1 MRTKEE
7 ILESF
12 RATSQKA
19 LNRNIME
26 NNGVRRTYSWD
37 EFWGEVNNKIQ
48 TRDTMPEIHTTNEL
62 YRMVVQD
69 IKDRCQ
75 CH

>member
-37 EFWGEVNNKIQ
+37 EFWGKVNNKIQ

-62 YRMVVQD
+62 YRMAVQD